1 MKTLIIV
8 VLSILAAVVIGFLIY
23 RRVVH
28 RRLEKVFRDTMTSI
42 FFHII
47 GLEPKPTEKESPK
60 GTVLYLDPYK
70 SEKNSIFVRL
80 KNKIFKNGKDRKD
93 TIDKEIS

>member
-1 MKTLIIV
+1 MKTVIIV

-42 FFHII
+42 FCHVI
-47 GLEPKPTEKESPK
+47 GLELKPTEKESPK
-60 GTVLYLDPYK
+60 GIIHYLDPYK

-93 TIDKEIS
+93 IVDKEIS